1 MGSRRVGSA
10 DVGYPFSATKGR
22 IVDKASHLYVT
33 VTPSGF
39 RGRSQAAVGW
49 LWRGDSL

>member
-10 DVGYPFSATKGR
+10 DVGYLISATKGR

-39 RGRSQAAVGW
+39 VVARR
-49 LWRGDSL
+49 RP